1 MEPRVLTENRP
12 GAGPI
17 SRRELFRL
25 GAVGAAALAVPG
37 VLSGCGGVKRRI
49 PRSGGDLWKQFAGT
63 TLNFISENTPPTSAI
78 AANTKPFEELTGIKV
93 NIVQLELSA
102 MVQKVALDFASGQ
115 GAYQVVYADPYQVIA
130 PYHRALVDLNEF
142 NTDSRLP
149 HAEDLGDFVPV
160 QLEAAGKFQ
169 DSHKIYALPYD
180 APTMIWMY
188 RMDLFAKYRSQMRR
202 DLGFDPMPSEQTTW
216 PQYLRIAKWFNQHA
230 RSDVAYGTGHMA
242 KEHDSLMNDFSNVLW
257 AWGGDYF
264 TRGDAVGRLGL
275 EDPGPLALGSQQ
287 ATEAASFYR
296 DLLKAAHP
304 GSTGWDWTALS
315 EAFGAGQ
322 VAMAPLWHEFT
333 GDLEKGKLKGKVG
346 FSTLPRG
353 PVRSANM
360 YGGTGLGVNGSAPK
374 DEQRAAWLFVVWATS
389 KQTQL
394 ANLKSK
400 AGGGTPTR
408 WSVYEIPEVVKA
420 RRAPSAMPNILT
432 YDAVT
437 RAWRP
442 DKIGLRPKTP
452 AWNECDSVIFSE
464 LSKMLAGSE
473 GPSGCL
479 NSITS
484 GMKQAIK
491 TAKSLQTA

>member
-1 MEPRVLTENRP
+1 MKPRELIEQRP
-12 GAGPI
+12 EAGRI
-17 SRRELFRL
+17 SRRELVRS
-25 GAVGAAALAVPG
+25 GAVGAAALTIPG
-37 VLSGCGGVKRRI
+37 LLSGCGGQTRRI
-49 PRSGGDLWKQFAGT
+49 PRTGGDPWKQFAGT

-78 AANTKPFEELTGIKV
+78 AANTKPFEQLTGIKV

-102 MVQKVALDFASGQ
+102 MVERVALDFASGQ
-115 GAYQVVYADPYQVIA
+115 GAYQVIYADPYQVIA
-130 PYHRALVDLNEF
+130 PYHKALTDLNEF
-142 NTDSRLP
+142 NTDRRLP
-149 HAEDLGDFVPV
+149 HVQNLGDFIPI

-169 DSHKIYALPYD
+169 DPSKLYALPYD

-188 RMDLFAKYRSQMRR
+188 RKDLFAKYGSQMRR
-202 DLGFDPMPSEQTTW
+202 DLGFDPTPSEQTTW
-216 PQYLRIAKWFNQHA
+216 TQYLEMARWFNQHA
-230 RSDVAYGTGHMA
+230 TSDVAYGTGHMA

-264 TRGDAVGRLGL
+264 QRGDAVGRLGL
-275 EDPGPLALGSQQ
+275 ENPGPISLTSSKASQ
-287 ATEAASFYR
+287 AASFYR

-333 GDLEKGKLKGKVG
+333 GDLEKGKLKGKIG
-346 FSTLPRG
+346 FSLLPRG

-374 DEQRAAWLFVVWATS
+374 DQQRAAWLFVVWATS
-389 KQTQL
+389 KETQL

-408 WSVYEIPEVVKA
+408 RSVYDIPEVVKA
-420 RRAPSAMPNILT
+420 RRPPSAMPNILT
-432 YDAVT
+432 YEAVT
-437 RAWRP
+437 RAWQP
-442 DKIGLRPKTP
+442 HNIGLRPKIP

-464 LSKMLAGSE
+464 LSTMLAG
-473 GPSGCL
+473 GDTPSACL
-479 NSITS
+479 SNIAS
-484 GMKQAIK
+484 GMKQAVK
-491 TAKSLQTA
+491 TAQALQSA